1 MLMINIK
8 HGHSFCSILRY
19 TDACPLLLNLTSFRQ
34 WNYSMLHMI
43 LETMTGIHV
52 TLFNPVTMTD
62 KMFSPSYITTS
73 TDVIVLAAVA
83 DLLLQSTQSLSSV
96 ASGSDPLRHD

>member
-1 MLMINIK
+1 MDIPLAPY
-8 HGHSFCSILRY
+8 CSILMP
-19 TDACPLLLNLTSFRQ
+19 ALVNLASFGP
-34 WNYSMLHMI
+34 WKYSMLHMT

-52 TLFNPVTMTD
+52 TLFNLVSMTD
-62 KMFSPSYITTS
+62 KMFSSSYITAS

-96 ASGSDPLRHD
+96 ASGSDPLGHD